1 MQDKSGRTKTGE
13 LTQTSFKMQTG
24 SVGSVDFISQYPVRI
39 PSKETMCW
47 FAAEFWTNG
56 LERRILLSTYEMHIG
71 YNESITVVNSGH
83 EPNKR
88 GILKERQ
95 VPQNVSIPVLHV
107 HMFLTPMVKVGILN
121 KQIVRVCFE
130 NQSIRVS
137 DMIRLKATIP
147 SRESRVSRTSAN
159 VVN

>member
-1 MQDKSGRTKTGE
+1 M
-13 LTQTSFKMQTG
+13 
-24 SVGSVDFISQYPVRI
+24 
-39 PSKETMCW
+39 
-47 FAAEFWTNG
+47 
-56 LERRILLSTYEMHIG
+56 STYEMHIG

-83 EPNKR
+83 KPNKR

-130 NQSIRVS
+130 NQSISVS
-137 DMIRLKATIP
+137 DMIR
-147 SRESRVSRTSAN
+147 
-159 VVN
+159 